1 MSDLDKKVILI
12 TGAGRGSGRSL
23 CLSLA
28 ARGASVAANDLSP
41 LNVDEVVRQVSASGR
56 GQARAYLHDVA
67 KKVAVQA
74 QVNQVQDDFGR
85 IDILINNANVQH
97 PAGLLNMDEW
107 DLHRVFEVNTIGAF
121 LAMQAVGR
129 VMREQGG
136 GLVINLLG
144 DLQNSGQPLPPA
156 YLASRLAVAGLTRQ
170 AAAELALH
178 NIRVYGLACGL
189 DELCLP
195 DPVFSSIEQAILAL
209 LDAPDIPSGS
219 LLKVCE
225 R

>member
-1 MSDLDKKVILI
+1 MPDLNEKVFLI

-28 ARGASVAANDLSP
+28 ARGATIAANDLSP
-41 LNVDEVVRQVSASGR
+41 LNVDEVIRQVSTSGR
-56 GQARAYLHDVA
+56 GKARAYLHDVA

-74 QVNQVQDDFGR
+74 LVNQAQDDLGR
-85 IDILINNANVQH
+85 IDVLINNANVQH
-97 PAGLLNMDEW
+97 PAGLLDMDEW

-121 LAMQAVGR
+121 LSMQAVGR

-136 GLVINLLG
+136 GVIINLLG
-144 DLQNSGQPLPPA
+144 DLQNSPKNLPPA

-170 AAAELALH
+170 AAPELAAH
-178 NIRVYGLACGL
+178 NIRIYGLACGL
-189 DELCLP
+189 DELCQP
-195 DPVFSSIEQAILAL
+195 DPVFSSAEQAILTL
-209 LDAPDIPSGS
+209 LDGPGIPSGS